1 MQMDKIVAHCVERSE
16 YDLDTAK
23 AMLDT
28 GRYLYVGYMCQQ
40 AVEKLLKAL
49 IAHQNKENLP
59 IHNLNRLAEVAEI
72 GDQLS
77 PEQITFLAELT
88 PFCIE
93 ARYGDFKESLSEI
106 INREKAEVIYQKTHE
121 IFEWLYQKIR

>member
-1 MQMDKIVAHCVERSE
+1 MDRIVAHWVERSE

-40 AVEKLLKAL
+40 TIEKLLKAM
-49 IAHQNKENLP
+49 IAHQDKDNLP

-72 GDQLS
+72 VDLLS
-77 PEQITFLAELT
+77 SEQSTFLAELT
-88 PFCIE
+88 PFCVE
-93 ARYGDFKESLSEI
+93 ARYGDFKENLSEI
-106 INREKAEVIYQKTHE
+106 INKEMAEVTYLKTRE
-121 IFEWLYQKIR
+121 MFEWLYQKIR

>member
-1 MQMDKIVAHCVERSE
+1 MDKIVTHWVERSE

-28 GRYLYVGYMCQQ
+28 DRYLYVGYMCQQ
-40 AVEKLLKAL
+40 TIEKLLKGM
-49 IAHQNKENLP
+49 IAQQNKENLS

-72 GDQLS
+72 ANLLS
-77 PEQITFLAELT
+77 LEQSNFLAELT

-106 INREKAEVIYQKTHE
+106 LDKEKAEIIYQQTREFFK
-121 IFEWLYQKIR
+121 WLYQKIR